1 MSLWFDAD
9 DLFDFAAKS
18 ARPTGIQRL
27 TGEAYIALVERY
39 PDEIRFVRHAARP
52 GLFDIVEWDVV
63 LATYR
68 QLTAGTS
75 ERVPGDQSH
84 GASGGRASFVD
95 RLMSALFG
103 RSAPGRTD
111 VQSKAFDQRAVD
123 LRDVA
128 KPGDVLCALGAPW
141 HDAHYQER
149 VTEFKAVTGASYAM
163 LVHDL
168 IPLVRPEYFEAGR
181 APYFAKV
188 VAGTL
193 PLADAIFTNSKAT
206 ARDVSAWAAEHGIV
220 LHRQPRP
227 IPIGTGFDKR
237 AAGPLPRGLDAG
249 NFVLFVSTIEV
260 RKNHLQAFHVWCRL
274 LRELPPEQVPTL
286 VFAGGWGWMVDD
298 LRKAIESTNY
308 LNGKLVVVS
317 SPDDATLSALYQNCR
332 FTLFLSHYEGWG
344 LPVSDSLSFG
354 KICIASNR
362 ASMPEAGGEFCL
374 YVDPDNTTEAYETIR
389 QVIQKPGE
397 LTQLEHLLKTAH
409 QPTGWSATADS
420 IVETLMTLP
429 ETSLDSSAT
438 AVARAPQS
446 LAGVSRAP

>member
-39 PDEIRFVRHAARP
+39 PDEIRFVKHASRP
-52 GLFDIVEWDVV
+52 GLFDLVEWDVV
-63 LATYR
+63 RATYQ
-68 QLTAGTS
+68 QLTAGMS
-75 ERVPGDQSH
+75 ARVTGDQPT
-84 GASGGRASFVD
+84 GASGGRGSFVD
-95 RLMSALFG
+95 KLMSALFRRHALG
-103 RSAPGRTD
+103 RND
-111 VQSKAFDQRAVD
+111 QSKAGDQRMID

-128 KPGDVLCALGAPW
+128 KPSDVLCALGAPW

-149 VTEFKAVTGASYAM
+149 VSEFKAVTGASYAM

-206 ARDVSAWAAEHGIV
+206 ARDVSAWAAQQGID
-220 LHRQPRP
+220 LRRQPQP
-227 IPIGTGFDKR
+227 IPIGMGFDKR
-237 AAGPLPRGLDAG
+237 AAGPLPSGLDAG

-308 LNGKLVVVS
+308 LNGKLVVIN

-389 QVIQKPGE
+389 EVLEKPGE
-397 LTQLEHLLKTAH
+397 LTQLEHSLKSTH

-420 IVETLMTLP
+420 IVETLV
-429 ETSLDSSAT
+429 SLSEASLASSAT
-438 AVARAPQS
+438 AVPSVPQS
-446 LAGVSRAP
+446 LARVSRVP

>member
-52 GLFDIVEWDVV
+52 GLFDLVEWDVV
-63 LATYR
+63 RATYQ

-75 ERVPGDQSH
+75 ERGAGDQST
-84 GASGGRASFVD
+84 GATGRQASFID
-95 RLMSALFG
+95 KMMNALFRRGLG
-103 RSAPGRTD
+103 RND
-111 VQSKAFDQRAVD
+111 VQSKAGDRPTID

-141 HDAHYQER
+141 HDAHYQDR

-206 ARDVSAWAAEHGIV
+206 ARDVSTWAAQHGID
-220 LHRQPRP
+220 LRRQPRP
-227 IPIGTGFDKR
+227 IPIGMGFNKR
-237 AAGPLPRGLDAG
+237 TAGPLPRGLDAG

-308 LNGKLVVVS
+308 LNGKLVVIS

-389 QVIQKPGE
+389 AVIEDPRE
-397 LTQLEHLLKTAH
+397 LTELEHALKSAH
-409 QPTGWSATADS
+409 QPTAWSATADS
-420 IVETLMTLP
+420 IFETLTSLS
-429 ETSLDSSAT
+429 ETSLVSSENA
-438 AVARAPQS
+438 AAPAPES
-446 LAGVSRAP
+446 LAGVSRVP